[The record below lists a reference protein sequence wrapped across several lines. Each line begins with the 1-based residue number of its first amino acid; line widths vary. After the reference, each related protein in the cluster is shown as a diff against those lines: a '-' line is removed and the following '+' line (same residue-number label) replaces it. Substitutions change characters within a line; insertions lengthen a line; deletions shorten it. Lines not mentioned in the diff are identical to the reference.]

1 MNELNE
7 LTVLNTRSEQKA
19 LKEPAGRDTDA
30 VVHEARL
37 YVAASITV
45 VVNGT
50 PETTVAPTLQAWI
63 DALSARGVLPAALA
77 TAVNGHFVPRNLRAQ
92 QPLAEGDTILTFQP
106 IQGG

>member
-1 MNELNE
+1 MNELNA
-7 LTVLNTRSEQKA
+7 LNAQKA
-19 LKEPAGRDTDA
+19 RSGRDADA
-30 VVHEARL
+30 AVHEARL

-50 PETTVAPTLQAWI
+50 PEITVAPTLQAWV
-63 DALSARGVLPAALA
+63 DALDARGVLPAALA
-77 TAVNGHFVPRNLRAQ
+77 TAVNGHFVPRSLRAQ